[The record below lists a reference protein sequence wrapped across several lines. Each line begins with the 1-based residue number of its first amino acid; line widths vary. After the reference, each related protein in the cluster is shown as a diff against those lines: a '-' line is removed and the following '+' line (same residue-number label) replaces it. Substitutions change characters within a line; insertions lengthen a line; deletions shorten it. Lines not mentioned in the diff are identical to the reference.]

1 MPSSTTLD
9 PSAESLAVRV
19 GAWQQFSLNIGAILR
34 LGYMAHVVTS
44 GICRYIRAVTRF
56 CPLRADGSALL
67 VPRRFAYAFCHKP
80 LHQHFERCH
89 SAQVWLLPCRP
100 MVWRIH
106 GQAKLRRSYGRP
118 RQDQGLQS
126 DVVSRARAEWPL
138 PLQLRRGSHH
148 LQAFSAPARHSCCA
162 QRRAPHRHAPRRLS
176 LCALNLLLARLLH
189 VPRPRLLANSLG
201 STSSLLLLARTSRL
215 HLCVPPLR
223 LRPVHVLRS
232 RALRLKPARR
242 ILLTVVPLQCPFFGF

>member
-1 MPSSTTLD
+1 MLTSTDCTNLKGDSAIRNLYLRRRNRTVPSSTTLD

-106 GQAKLRRSYGRP
+106 GQAKLRRSYGGP

-138 PLQLRRGSHH
+138 PLQLRHH
-148 LQAFSAPARHSCCA
+148 RTPKRVAPTCGT
-162 QRRAPHRHAPRRLS
+162 
-176 LCALNLLLARLLH
+176 
-189 VPRPRLLANSLG
+189 RPY
-201 STSSLLLLARTSRL
+201 
-215 HLCVPPLR
+215 
-223 LRPVHVLRS
+223 
-232 RALRLKPARR
+232 K
-242 ILLTVVPLQCPFFGF
+242 